1 MSNITRLP
9 GTPDSRRRYQAGDIT
24 SALAEGLRHED
35 IAGQIE
41 QALEQLIFVA
51 GPEDILAA
59 RELLSDLL
67 DALPEPQTVTSQEN
81 ELIDAS
87 TAGFDCPT
95 CGRSV
100 TAFLYISRTEYQCDE
115 CDYGI
120 IDIHEDYI
128 TGKVPEVV
136 EGVPVNP
143 VLPPHFDQC
152 DNSERPDSHREWFNR
167 PYIITD
173 DSPRES
179 YDAVLRR
186 MAGYIKA
193 GTFEP
198 GTRAEWDAKQ
208 DAEHAGWLKH
218 FPSGVRYDVRCL
230 DGGAWDRPTGWGM
243 VGTLEEAIHIA
254 KNGPSWQRQT

>member
-1 MSNITRLP
+1 MSNVTRLP
-9 GTPDSRRRYQAGDIT
+9 VRPGSGRQYQRGDVARALIEGMKDEKMT
-24 SALAEGLRHED
+24 EIIDYALYDLLFIGGEEDVLVAREVLAEL
-35 IAGQIE
+35 
-41 QALEQLIFVA
+41 LE
-51 GPEDILAA
+51 G
-59 RELLSDLL
+59 
-67 DALPEPQTVTSQEN
+67 LPEPQAVTSQEN
-81 ELIDAS
+81 DLIDAS

-100 TAFLYISRTEYQCDE
+100 TAFLYAGRTEYECDE

-120 IDIHEDYI
+120 IDIHADYI

-136 EGVPVNP
+136 DGVPVNP
-143 VLPPHFDQC
+143 VLPRHFDQC

-167 PYIITD
+167 PYIVTD

-179 YDAVLRR
+179 YDAFLRR

-193 GTFEP
+193 GTLEP

-208 DAEHAGWLKH
+208 DAEHVGWLKH
-218 FPSGVRYDVRCL
+218 FPSGIRFRVQCL

-254 KNGPSWQRQT
+254 KNGPSWQR

>member
-1 MSNITRLP
+1 VSNQN
-9 GTPDSRRRYQAGDIT
+9 D
-24 SALAEGLRHED
+24 H
-35 IAGQIE
+35 
-41 QALEQLIFVA
+41 
-51 GPEDILAA
+51 
-59 RELLSDLL
+59 
-67 DALPEPQTVTSQEN
+67 
-81 ELIDAS
+81 LIDAS

-100 TAFLYISRTEYQCDE
+100 TAFLYVSRTEYQCDE

-120 IDIHEDYI
+120 ID
-128 TGKVPEVV
+128 TVPGHTPDTVPALV
-136 EGVPVNP
+136 DGVPVNP

-152 DNSERPDSHREWFNR
+152 DNSERPDSHREWFDR

-198 GTRAEWDAKQ
+198 GTRAEWNAKQ
-208 DAEHAGWLKH
+208 DAEHTGWLKH

-243 VGTLEEAIHIA
+243 VGTLEKAIHIA
-254 KNGPSWQRQT
+254 KNGPSWN

>member
-9 GTPDSRRRYQAGDIT
+9 GTPDSRRRYQRGDVT
-24 SALAEGLRHED
+24 RALIKGLKDEKMTEIIDYALHDLLFIGGED
-35 IAGQIE
+35 NV
-41 QALEQLIFVA
+41 FV
-51 GPEDILAA
+51 A
-59 RELLSDLL
+59 RELLAELL
-67 DALPEPQTVTSQEN
+67 EALPEPRAATSQEN
-81 ELIDAS
+81 DLIDAS
-87 TAGFDCPT
+87 TAGFDCPE
-95 CGRSV
+95 CGQPV
-100 TAFLYISRTEYQCDE
+100 TAFLYANRTEYQCNE

-120 IDIHEDYI
+120 IDMQADYI
-128 TGKVPEVV
+128 PGKVPEMV
-136 EGVPVNP
+136 EGVPINP

-173 DSPRES
+173 GSPRES
-179 YDAVLRR
+179 YGAVLRR
-186 MAGYIKA
+186 LADQIMAGR
-193 GTFEP
+193 FEP

-208 DAEHAGWLKH
+208 DAQHAGWLKH